1 MMPPSQAWTSSAA
14 LKLTQDN
21 HSRHSSKAVFRCR
34 SGKGSADRRVGAHL
48 QPAAAAA
55 SREPQWRTWNGMISS
70 ARARWPCPRP
80 PAGAAACPQPPALPP
95 QCARMCRCTI
105 IITIN
110 TTTIATSSRHLSS
123 TRRCSSKR
131 SRSRSSSSS
140 PGAAHAGSAGAVQS
154 WELTGPTQHLPQL
167 PALPVT
173 LAHPLAVLPITA
185 SFCKAMGAA
194 ASELAACS
202 QAAQQ
207 RVAAASWLQ
216 AAAQGPQ
223 QSRGGRCCRMRAGC

>member
-131 SRSRSSSSS
+131 SRSRSSSCGSRRS
-140 PGAAHAGSAGAVQS
+140 TSWGAKAAGGRS
-154 WELTGPTQHLPQL
+154 T
-167 PALPVT
+167 
-173 LAHPLAVLPITA
+173 
-185 SFCKAMGAA
+185 
-194 ASELAACS
+194 ACS
-202 QAAQQ
+202 SL
-207 RVAAASWLQ
+207 RRPSSTSPWPP
-216 AAAQGPQ
+216 GT
-223 QSRGGRCCRMRAGC
+223 RCCLTRIKALIPLRPQSTNSAPVHPTSDPK